1 VKPPCTIVASQVLP
15 SVRLVV
21 AKDLIKT
28 YELKPAVVASRM
40 GLTPAAVTQYVSG
53 VRGGKLVQTLL
64 ESKRVKAMLDRLVGE
79 LLKTQP
85 DECAIMGAVCELC
98 RVVREERMLCQFCA
112 CSVGE
117 ANRCDMCL
125 RLPR

>member
-1 VKPPCTIVASQVLP
+1 MKPPCTIVASQILP
-15 SVRLVV
+15 AVRVV
-21 AKDLIKT
+21 AAKDLIET
-28 YELKPAVVASRM
+28 YGLKPVVVASRM

-53 VRGGKLVQTLL
+53 ARGGKLVDTLQ
-64 ESKRVKAMLDRLVGE
+64 ESKKVKALLDRLVGE

-85 DECAIMGAVCELC
+85 DNCAIMGAVCQLC
-98 RVVREERMLCQFCA
+98 RAVREERMLCQFCA
-112 CSVGE
+112 NWVGE